1 MLNGLIILLVI
12 STKRFI
18 HKNDQIS
25 INKKDFDY
33 GITLYE
39 VMTDGKYFDL
49 SYTIGRASNASDI
62 ANRELLKP
70 IEVQTIPFSNTHLV
84 SKKLNKGSRLLV
96 YINVN
101 KNPFSELNYGTEKVV
116 SEETIDDANEPLKLK
131 WYNDSFVE
139 IPIRKD

>member
-1 MLNGLIILLVI
+1 
-12 STKRFI
+12 
-18 HKNDQIS
+18 
-25 INKKDFDY
+25 
-33 GITLYE
+33 
-39 VMTDGKYFDL
+39 MTDGKYFDL

-139 IPIRKD
+139 YLFGKIETREPLHITPYPMKT